1 MAAQDLNHILTSLS
15 HGHLG
20 RVVLGHQRGQVMLA
34 PKAGWRSLTPF
45 AETERETVTSTEIK
59 HPVLFI
65 MNATL
70 VIVQIEL

>member
-1 MAAQDLNHILTSLS
+1 
-15 HGHLG
+15 
-20 RVVLGHQRGQVMLA
+20 MLA